1 MVVNYKK
8 SKIYKIV
15 GGGLVYVGSTT
26 RPLSERMNEHRQHK
40 KSFERG
46 TKGGC
51 SSRFVLEH
59 TDATILLIEKYPCEN
74 VEELKARERHWTDS
88 MVCVNVNRP
97 LVYEGEQKV
106 LNAEYQ
112 SRPEVKEKKNER
124 YRISYH
130 QNKEKEAERKKVA
143 YLEKKEKIDAQHK
156 EYYLANKEK
165 IALQRKLK
173 RDEKKSLAKIISLD
187 IV

>member
-1 MVVNYKK
+1 MVVNYKN

-26 RPLSERMNEHRQHK
+26 RYLSERMNEHKQHK

-51 SSRFVLEH
+51 ASRFVLGH
-59 TDATILLIEKYPCEN
+59 TDTTILLIEKYPCEN
-74 VEELKARERHWTDS
+74 VEELKARERHWVDS
-88 MVCVNVNRP
+88 MECVNVNRP
-97 LVYEGEQKV
+97 LVYEGEQKI

-124 YRISYH
+124 HRISYH
-130 QNKEKEAERKKVA
+130 QNKEKEAERKKIA
-143 YLEKKEKIDAQHK
+143 
-156 EYYLANKEK
+156 YLANKEK

-173 RDEKKSLAKIISLD
+173 KL
-187 IV
+187 